1 MNTIEQWMAL
11 EDNNIAQA
19 AQSITKE
26 DLPQLVEL
34 LSQKEDK
41 TRYRALQLL
50 LACCARCDLVYPY
63 WDVFRAKLHHEN
75 SYQRSLGALL
85 LAGNAKWDTEHRM
98 DQTIGEY
105 LTLLHDEKP
114 ITIRQCIQALEQ
126 VLPTHPQLHRRIAD
140 ALMAIDLL
148 SIKETMR
155 KLVLFDLLHV
165 LVSIR
170 CQQPNEA
177 IDRYLSD
184 ALSGGLLDRKSKR
197 LLEQRMAAL

>member
-1 MNTIEQWMAL
+1 MNTLEQWMAL
-11 EDNNIAQA
+11 EENDIAQA

-26 DLPQLVEL
+26 DLPQLIEP

-50 LACCARCDLVYPY
+50 LACSAYCDLVYPY

-75 SYQRSLGALL
+75 SYQRSIGALL

-98 DQTIGEY
+98 DQAIGEY
-105 LTLLHDEKP
+105 LALLHDEKP

-126 VLPTHPQLHRRIAD
+126 VLVHHPELGPAVAD
-140 ALMAIDLL
+140 ALMALDLQN
-148 SIKETMR
+148 IKETMR
-155 KLVLFDLLHV
+155 KLILLDA
-165 LVSIR
+165 LNILTLIR
-170 CQQPNEA
+170 HQKPNEA

-184 ALSGGLLDRKSKR
+184 ALSGGLLDQKSKR
-197 LLEQRMAAL
+197 LLEQRIAAV